1 MYSSTFKMLVQ
12 DLASRF
18 ADGRLSNDMIFEAD
32 DKELYEILT
41 AVRGI
46 GNVCFVSCLLMLY

>member
-1 MYSSTFKMLVQ
+1 MLVQ

-46 GNVCFVSCLLMLY
+46 GNVCLVPCLLMLY

>member
-1 MYSSTFKMLVQ
+1 MRLVH

-18 ADGRLSNDMIFEAD
+18 ADGRLSNEKILEAD
-32 DKELYEILT
+32 DEQLYEMLV

-46 GNVCFVSCLLMLY
+46 GKVRL

>member
-1 MYSSTFKMLVQ
+1 MQ

-18 ADGRLSNDMIFEAD
+18 ADGRLSNDKILDASDEV
-32 DKELYEILT
+32 LYEMLV

-46 GNVCFVSCLLMLY
+46 GKVSTKLV